1 MINKNIIA
9 LGFVSFFTDMASS
22 MVTTILPLYIVYVL
36 NEGVDKLG
44 FVVAIATF
52 VSYGFRLVFGYLS
65 DRWHIV
71 KPFVVAGYLISA
83 VSKPMLGFANTWQ
96 SIATLRGAE
105 RMGKAIRSATKDTL
119 ISAYSEK
126 KSGKS
131 FGFHKM
137 MDVAGE
143 MSGAIVA
150 FLALLLFGRD
160 EEIFKDIFLWTLI
173 PGIFSVLIVIFFVK
187 DVPYEG
193 RKKESFKIGADR
205 RVLPVLMIFF
215 IFSFFLFND
224 SFFIIKAKNSGIDMA
239 YIPLFVVLLYFVQ
252 TISSY
257 FFGLMIDRFDI
268 FRVLMFSMTM
278 GVVAT
283 VLLYFNLII
292 GSFTA
297 LGLFS
302 VSSLNAIR
310 SYISDN
316 AQNRG
321 TVYGIFY
328 AGIALFGALGSMV
341 AGLIWREFGE
351 DIAISFSM
359 AGLVVVFLIFVIYS
373 FKFKGIEQS

>member
-1 MINKNIIA
+1 MVHKNIVA

-71 KPFVVAGYLISA
+71 KPFVVVGYLISA
-83 VSKPMLGFANTWQ
+83 VTKPLLGFANSWE

-105 RMGKAIRSATKDTL
+105 RMGKAVRSATKDTL
-119 ISAYSEK
+119 ISAYSGK

-137 MDVAGE
+137 MDAAGE
-143 MSGAIVA
+143 MFGAIVV
-150 FLALLLFGRD
+150 FLALYYFGRD
-160 EEIFKDIFLWTLI
+160 AEVFKDIFLWTLI
-173 PGIFSVLIVIFFVK
+173 PGILSVLIVLFFVK
-187 DVPYEG
+187 DAPYQM
-193 RKKESFKIGADR
+193 RKKESFKLGDDR
-205 RVLPVLMIFF
+205 RVLPILMLFFLFTFF
-215 IFSFFLFND
+215 IFND

-252 TISSY
+252 TLSSY
-257 FFGLMIDRFDI
+257 FFGLMIDRFDSYKI
-268 FRVLMFSMTM
+268 LIFSMVA
-278 GVVAT
+278 GAVAT
-283 VLLYFNLII
+283 LLLYFDSII
-292 GSFTA
+292 GSFIA

-321 TVYGIFY
+321 TIYGIFY
-328 AGIALFGALGSMV
+328 AGIALFGALGAMAFGV
-341 AGLIWREFGE
+341 VWRDFGE
-351 DIAISFSM
+351 DIAICLSLSGLMLILALSIYFKYSKSF
-359 AGLVVVFLIFVIYS
+359 
-373 FKFKGIEQS
+373 

>member
-52 VSYGFRLVFGYLS
+52 VSYGFRFVFGYLS

-83 VSKPMLGFANTWQ
+83 VTKPLLGFANSWQ

-119 ISAYSEK
+119 ISAYSDK

-193 RKKESFKIGADR
+193 RKKESFKIGEDR

-215 IFSFFLFND
+215 LFSFFIFND

-239 YIPLFVVLLYFVQ
+239 YIPLFLVLLYFVQ

-257 FFGLMIDRFDI
+257 FFGLMIDRFDT

-283 VLLYFNLII
+283 VLLYFDFII

-328 AGIALFGALGSMV
+328 AGIALFGALGAMV

-351 DIAISFSM
+351 DYAIYFSM
-359 AGLVVVFLIFVIYS
+359 AGLVVTVLIFVIYVRV
-373 FKFKGIEQS
+373 KH

>member
-1 MINKNIIA
+1 MVHKNIVA

-71 KPFVVAGYLISA
+71 KPFVVVGYLISA
-83 VSKPMLGFANTWQ
+83 VTKPLLGFANSWE

-105 RMGKAIRSATKDTL
+105 RMGKAVRSATKDTL
-119 ISAYSEK
+119 ISAYSGK

-137 MDVAGE
+137 MDAAGE
-143 MSGAIVA
+143 MCGAIVV
-150 FLALLLFGRD
+150 FLALYYFGRD
-160 EEIFKDIFLWTLI
+160 GEVFKDIFLWTLI
-173 PGIFSVLIVIFFVK
+173 PGILSVLIVLFFVN
-187 DVPYEG
+187 DAPYQM
-193 RKKESFKIGADR
+193 RNKESFKIGEDR
-205 RVLPVLMIFF
+205 KVLPILMLFFLFTFF
-215 IFSFFLFND
+215 IFND

-252 TISSY
+252 TLSSY
-257 FFGLMIDRFDI
+257 FFGLMIDRFDSYK
-268 FRVLMFSMTM
+268 VLIFSMVA
-278 GVVAT
+278 GVVAIL
-283 VLLYFNLII
+283 LLYFDSII
-292 GSFTA
+292 GSFIA

-316 AQNRG
+316 AQNIG
-321 TVYGIFY
+321 TIYGIFY
-328 AGIALFGALGSMV
+328 AGIALFGALGAIAFGV
-341 AGLIWREFGE
+341 VWRDFGE
-351 DIAISFSM
+351 DIAICLSLS
-359 AGLVVVFLIFVIYS
+359 GLVLTLGLSIYS
-373 FKFKGIEQS
+373 KYSKSF